1 VARRV
6 RELAL
11 AALILVATPSSY
23 AADVGSAFTYQGY
36 LEKPAGTSLTDTCTF
51 EFKLCDDAEAA
62 CAPGTISNH
71 PGIAVTDGVFTVA
84 DVDFGAGA
92 FTGDARWMEVYVQCT
107 GDGGLVA
114 LSPRVELTPTP
125 HAVYSSTAPWI
136 GIADV
141 PPGFAD
147 SVDNDTLGALSC
159 LDGELAKW
167 SETLQQWQCLPETDS
182 DTLRDLACADG
193 QVAKWNAIA
202 GQWQCGADVDGAA
215 TLDESY
221 NEGGPGA
228 GRTITADSGSV
239 NIAGPD
245 GLTVNA
251 KVGIGTTSPAE
262 ALDVNGASRTITLEI
277 TGGSP
282 LQQPLVGWGWNDY
295 GQTTVPSG
303 TFAAVAAGFYHGLA
317 IRSDGTLSGWGR
329 NDYSQIDIPAGTFTA
344 VAGGYYHSLAI
355 RSDGTLVGWGDNSQ
369 GKIDVPEGTFTAVAA
384 GQYHSL
390 GIRSNGTLAGW
401 GCGVPYNYGQCNVP
415 AGTFTAVAAG
425 QYHSLGI
432 RSDGTLVGW
441 GCGVPYNYSQCNVPA
456 GTFTAV
462 AAGGAHSVGIR
473 SNGTLVGW
481 GSNTYGQTTVPTDS
495 TFTAVAAGSVH
506 SLAIRSDGT
515 LVGWGRNDF
524 GQINVPAGTFT
535 AVAAGDSHSLAIA
548 SDPTPG
554 NFGLLLAT
562 DSAVKPG
569 SNTWTIY
576 SDRRLKKN
584 IEPLSGALD
593 HLLQL
598 RGVTFQ
604 WRDPASQGGI
614 TGTQM
619 GLIAD
624 EVSRAFPQ
632 WVGRDPKGYQ
642 TLTVGG
648 FEALTAEAL
657 RELRAE
663 KDRQLHEKDCEI
675 AELREQMGKLET
687 AINALT
693 APSAGGGQ

>member
-1 VARRV
+1 MNARYLRYV
-6 RELAL
+6 LMAIAL
-11 AALILVATPSSY
+11 LPFSGAAH
-23 AADVGSAFTYQGY
+23 AADVGSAFTYQGF
-36 LEKPAGTSLTDTCTF
+36 LEKPAGTPLTDACTF

-62 CAPGTISNH
+62 CAPGTISHH

-92 FTGDARWMEVYVQCT
+92 FTGEARWMEVSVQCT

-125 HAVYSSTAPWI
+125 HAVYSSTAPWN
-136 GIADV
+136 GVADV

-295 GQTTVPSG
+295 GQITVPSG

-317 IRSDGTLSGWGR
+317 IRSDGTLAGWGR
-329 NDYSQIDIPAGTFTA
+329 NDYGQSTVPA
-344 VAGGYYHSLAI
+344 
-355 RSDGTLVGWGDNSQ
+355 
-369 GKIDVPEGTFTAVAA
+369 GTFTAVAA

-401 GCGVPYNYGQCNVP
+401 GAGTTNTGVYPHYGQAMVP
-415 AGTFTAVAAG
+415 SGTFTAVAAG

-432 RSDGTLVGW
+432 RSDGTLAGW
-441 GCGVPYNYSQCNVPA
+441 GCGGPYDYGQCNVPS

-473 SNGTLVGW
+473 GNGTLVGW
-481 GSNTYGQTTVPTDS
+481 GSNSYLQTTVPS
-495 TFTAVAAGSVH
+495 GTFTVVAAGSVH

-515 LVGWGRNDF
+515 LAGWGDNTY

-548 SDPTPG
+548 GDPTPG

-584 IEPLSGALD
+584 IEPLSGALER
-593 HLLQL
+593 LLQL
-598 RGVTFQ
+598 HGVTFQ
-604 WRDPASQGGI
+604 WLDPSSQGGI

-624 EVSRAFPQ
+624 EVQRAFPQ

-663 KDRQLHEKDCEI
+663 KNQELDRMRAEKDAQI
-675 AELREQMGKLET
+675 AELREQMARLEA

-693 APSAGGGQ
+693 APRAGGGQ